1 MAQPRPN
8 MQVEEEEKSEDWL
21 TTYADAITLLMAFFV
36 MLVSFSKVDVPTFD
50 KVAAGIRSEI
60 GNHEI
65 NTPTELMMIDLQDV
79 VYTMQADKVV
89 DVSTDEKGIVLELA
103 SSAFYLPGSAD
114 IRPEAFAVLESMGKT
129 VMSPKYEKFV
139 VELEGHTDDDPIST
153 PIYPSNWELSTARAT
168 RVIRFLIE
176 LGLDSRRLK
185 ASGYGASR
193 PKVPNRDAQ
202 GAPIR
207 ENQAT
212 NRRVV
217 VRVYPASLDEQK
229 DLLKKVDVNSLEGLS
244 RLPGRAKGSIEEG
257 GCEFPGSRRR
267 DAGPERHPL
276 ITGVFSD
283 WRRSADVES
292 HEFPRNDG
300 VLPRVFG
307 LGTESIHEVVVVIG
321 IVVEDGQPTNVRHLA
336 EPHRFVPGGMSP
348 TDLGGKFRFGVG
360 AVVDHQ
366 IGTLDQA
373 EDVRVR
379 FPRHMF
385 RVGDVAN
392 RRAAMLD
399 AIAGGAVGMVEKS
412 GAHLY
417 VLVHRKRLAGLEIDE
432 GHLRL
437 HGVDGHRKNRVVHL
451 ARHHRL
457 NAPRMLQMAG
467 HDLQFPPAVVGGH
480 EEGEAVDV
488 IPMGVGQQHIVVQF
502 AVLDDVLAQ
511 FPDPGPGVQNDPVA
525 ADGNLDTTGIAP
537 VPDMGGL
544 RTGDGCRVR
553 PKT

>member
-36 MLVSFSKVDVPTFD
+36 MLVSYSKVDVPTFD

-229 DLLKKVDVNSLEGLS
+229 DLLKKVDVNSL
-244 RLPGRAKGSIEEG
+244 
-257 GCEFPGSRRR
+257 
-267 DAGPERHPL
+267 
-276 ITGVFSD
+276 
-283 WRRSADVES
+283 
-292 HEFPRNDG
+292 
-300 VLPRVFG
+300 
-307 LGTESIHEVVVVIG
+307 
-321 IVVEDGQPTNVRHLA
+321 
-336 EPHRFVPGGMSP
+336 VPG
-348 TDLGGKFRFGVG
+348 
-360 AVVDHQ
+360 
-366 IGTLDQA
+366 A
-373 EDVRVR
+373 ET
-379 FPRHMF
+379 
-385 RVGDVAN
+385 
-392 RRAAMLD
+392 
-399 AIAGGAVGMVEKS
+399 
-412 GAHLY
+412 
-417 VLVHRKRLAGLEIDE
+417 
-432 GHLRL
+432 
-437 HGVDGHRKNRVVHL
+437 
-451 ARHHRL
+451 
-457 NAPRMLQMAG
+457 
-467 HDLQFPPAVVGGH
+467 
-480 EEGEAVDV
+480 
-488 IPMGVGQQHIVVQF
+488 
-502 AVLDDVLAQ
+502 
-511 FPDPGPGVQNDPVA
+511 PDQNDTP
-525 ADGNLDTTGIAP
+525 
-537 VPDMGGL
+537 
-544 RTGDGCRVR
+544 
-553 PKT
+553 